1 MDSFESVNW
10 QGQLN
15 NLTYPK
21 GLFIDG
27 QFRDAE
33 SGDTYEAIN
42 PATQKTL
49 SVVASASETDVDL
62 AVTSA
67 RQAFDNAEWSSA
79 SPAQRKEVLLKLVQL
94 VRDNAVELAL
104 LETQNIGKRIQDSYE
119 VDIAFSADSLQW
131 YAESIDKLYGEL
143 APSDSGNTG
152 LVERVPL
159 GVVAAIVAWNYPLIL
174 AVWKLAPALAA
185 GNSVIVKPAE
195 QSPHSVLRL
204 AELAIEA
211 GLPAGVL
218 NIVTGSGPVV
228 GKALGLHNDVDCIAF
243 TGSTK
248 VGKLLMTY
256 SASSNMKPVWL
267 ECGGKSPNLV
277 FSDTENLDQAADMAC
292 YGIFGSQG
300 QVCSA
305 NSRLLVERSIYQKFI
320 DLIIEKSKFY
330 EPKDPMDPSSGCG
343 VMVNQHQADAALKYI
358 DLGTEEGGTVLLG
371 GKPGSLPASVMPTII
386 ADVSNSSRVAQEE
399 IFGPVLVVIP
409 FDKEEEAVKTANDT
423 CFGLAASIWT
433 NNLSRAHRVS
443 QKLKVG
449 TVSIN
454 TMDALDLSTPFGG
467 FKQTGFGRDLSLH
480 AFDKY
485 TGLKTTWIN
494 HS

>member
-1 MDSFESVNW
+1 MSSFEDINW
-10 QGQLN
+10 QSQLDS
-15 NLTYPK
+15 LTFPK
-21 GLFIDG
+21 GLFING
-27 QFRDAE
+27 QFCESE
-33 SGDTYEAIN
+33 SGETYEAIN

-49 SVVASASETDVDL
+49 SLVASANETDVDL
-62 AVTSA
+62 AVNSA
-67 RQAFDNAEWSSA
+67 RQAFENAEWSSA
-79 SPAQRKEVLLKLVQL
+79 SPAQRKGTLLKLAQL
-94 VRDNAVELAL
+94 IRDNAVELAL
-104 LETQNIGKRIQDSYE
+104 LETQNIGKRIQDSYD
-119 VDIAFSADSLQW
+119 VDISFSADTLQW

-143 APSDSGNTG
+143 APSDNGHTG
-152 LVERVPL
+152 MVDRVPL

-174 AVWKLAPALAA
+174 AIWKLAPALAA
-185 GNSVIVKPAE
+185 GNSVIIKPAE
-195 QSPHSVLRL
+195 QSPHTVLRL

-211 GLPAGVL
+211 GLPAGVF
-218 NIVTGSGPVV
+218 NVVTGSGPVV
-228 GKALGLHNDVDCIAF
+228 GKALGLHNDVDCLAF

-256 SASSNMKPVWL
+256 SAESNMKPVWL

-277 FSDTENLDQAADMAC
+277 FSDTENLQQAAEMAC

-305 NSRLLVERSIYQKFI
+305 NSRLFVERSIYQEFI
-320 DLIIEKSKFY
+320 DLIIEESKSY
-330 EPKDPMDPSSGCG
+330 EPTDPMDPSSGCG
-343 VMVNQHQADAALKYI
+343 VMVNQFQADAALKYI
-358 DLGTEEGGTVLLG
+358 ALGIEEGGTVLLG
-371 GKPGSLPASVMPTII
+371 GKPGTLPSSVMPTII
-386 ADVSNSSRVAQEE
+386 GNVQNSSRIAQEE

-409 FDKEEEAVKTANDT
+409 FDKEEEAVEMANDT
-423 CFGLAASIWT
+423 SFGLAASIWT

-443 QKLKVG
+443 QKLKAG
-449 TVSIN
+449 TISVN

-485 TGLKTTWIN
+485 TGLKTIWIN

>member
-1 MDSFESVNW
+1 MDTFEQINW
-10 QGQLN
+10 QDQLES
-15 NLTYPK
+15 LTFPK
-21 GLFIDG
+21 GLFINGEFCDSV
-27 QFRDAE
+27 
-33 SGDTYEAIN
+33 SGETYEAVN
-42 PATQKTL
+42 PATQKKF
-49 SVVASASETDVDL
+49 SFIASANEEDVDL
-62 AVTSA
+62 AVASA
-67 RQAFDNAEWSSA
+67 RQAFENAEWSSA
-79 SPAQRKEVLLKLVQL
+79 SPAERKKVLLKLAQL
-94 VRDNAVELAL
+94 IRENAVELAL
-104 LETQNIGKRIQDSYE
+104 LETQNMGKRIQDSYE

-131 YAESIDKLYGEL
+131 YAESIDKIYGEL
-143 APSDSGNTG
+143 APSDNNHTG
-152 LVERVPL
+152 MVTRVPL

-185 GNSVIVKPAE
+185 GNSVIIKPAE
-195 QSPHSVLRL
+195 QSPHTALRL

-218 NIVTGSGPVV
+218 NVLTGSGPVV
-228 GKALGLHNDVDCIAF
+228 GKALGMHNDVDCIAF

-256 SASSNMKPVWL
+256 SANSNMKPVWL

-277 FSDTENLDQAADMAC
+277 FADTENLEQAAEMAC

-305 NSRLLVERSIYQKFI
+305 NSRLFVERSIYKSFT
-320 DLIIEKSKFY
+320 DLLIEKSKFY
-330 EPKDPMDPSSGCG
+330 IPADPMSLSSGCG

-358 DLGTEEGGTVLLG
+358 ELGIEEGGTVLLG
-371 GKPGSLPASVMPTII
+371 GKPGTLPASIMPTII
-386 ADVSNSSRVAQEE
+386 TDVSNSSRIAQEE

-409 FDKEEEAVKTANDT
+409 FDKEEDAVKMANDT

-443 QKLKVG
+443 QKLKAG
-449 TVSIN
+449 TISIN

-480 AFDKY
+480 ALDKY
-485 TGLKTTWIN
+485 TGLKTIWID